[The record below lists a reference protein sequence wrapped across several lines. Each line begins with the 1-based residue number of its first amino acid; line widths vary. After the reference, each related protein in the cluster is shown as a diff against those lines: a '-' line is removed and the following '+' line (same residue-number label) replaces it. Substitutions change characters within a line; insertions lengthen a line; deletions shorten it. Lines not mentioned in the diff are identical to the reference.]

1 MPKLPGRYQQFRDEF
16 PRISRAYDEVSRLT
30 GEAGPL
36 DEKSVQLI
44 KLGMAMAMGQEGA
57 VHSHARR
64 ALDAGATRKE
74 LRHVGLLALTTV
86 GFPRMMAG
94 LSWVDDIAGGAL
106 GGKRKTER
114 RGKR

>member
-16 PRISRAYDEVSRLT
+16 PQISRAYDEVSRLT

-36 DEKSVQLI
+36 DEKTVQLV
-44 KLGMAMAMGQEGA
+44 KLGMAIALAQEGA

-64 ALDAGATRKE
+64 ALETGATREE
-74 LRHVGLLALTTV
+74 LRHVGLAALTTA

-94 LSWVDDIAGGAL
+94 LSWIDDVAGGAL
-106 GGKRKTER
+106 GGRRKAEP
-114 RGKR
+114 RGKK